1 VIAFPPGPYRLAT
14 RFVVYRLLGLV
25 LGIVAA
31 LGCIGG
37 YGYMTW
43 SSIVGIVHDDRVW
56 SAGGR
61 EYPAKVEGRVTTRQ
75 FVLKSYE
82 LHVSYRLPGGEH
94 KKNLSFDTLFGG
106 IETNADTTVRVLPGN
121 PEEFAL
127 NAAVEASGK
136 RWAAAAFLGAVGIFL
151 LGGCCILL
159 AYRVAKQ
166 WQRASRALS
175 TGVPVVCALVS
186 REHVMYRGRP
196 TGTEIFKFKVPAN
209 AANGVETEGTYQFKT
224 KGPGPLTLRNG
235 TSVLAIV
242 PPDAPKQAIL
252 LLRDYYP
259 LALADAERMQAETAV
274 AGMA

>member
-1 VIAFPPGPYRLAT
+1 VIGFPPGPYRLAT
-14 RFVVYRLLGLV
+14 RFVVYRLLGVV

-43 SSIVGIVHDDRVW
+43 SSIAGIVHDDRVW

-61 EYPAKVEGRVTTRQ
+61 EYRAKVDGRVTTRQ

-82 LHVSYRLPGGEH
+82 LHVSYRLPGGEQ
-94 KKNLSFDTLFGG
+94 KRDLSFDTLFGG
-106 IETNADTTVRVLPGN
+106 IDSNADMAVRVLPGN

-136 RWAAAAFLGAVGIFL
+136 RWAAAAFLGVVGIFL
-151 LGGCCILL
+151 LGGCCFFL
-159 AYRVAKQ
+159 AYSVAKQ
-166 WQRASRALS
+166 WRRASRAIS
-175 TGVPVVCALVS
+175 GGVPVVCALVS
-186 REHVMYRGRP
+186 RAHVMHQGRP
-196 TGTEIFKFKVPAN
+196 TGTETFKFKVPAN
-209 AANGVETEGTYQFKT
+209 AAGGVETEVTYQFKT
-224 KGPGPLTLRNG
+224 KGSGPLTLCNG

-242 PPDAPKQAIL
+242 PPNAPTQAIL
-252 LLRDYYP
+252 LLRNCYP
-259 LALADAERMQAETAV
+259 LALADVERTQAEAAI